1 MEDIN
6 EQRFR
11 NGEPYL
17 LIHPRSYEDEK
28 AELPVL
34 RKRAKEDFLFH
45 QTKSKEYLHRVNT
58 TEDLPSF
65 CDQINASMNAAD
77 PNEVEAINR
86 EMGEWFISYLVDNG
100 YAPQMDS
107 VLIKQAIMSSFP
119 HVGNT
124 KEEGRT
130 SAFFVFLVFLII
142 PSNI

>member
-58 TEDLPSF
+58 AEDLPSF

-124 KEEGRT
+124 KEEGRH
-130 SAFFVFLVFLII
+130 SHCCLLGISHY
-142 PSNI
+142 PSNV